1 MRKEQKKS
9 AIEFAGLLKTAQEHI
24 RQLFKKKEYAT
35 VLDLLQQ
42 CQQGAIQIGTMI
54 EETEGDSSVIVK
66 MLEQYCELVY
76 ELFEV
81 VSATEKEDTQKLDE
95 TELLLV
101 KMTEV
106 LTELECD
113 MEADLVVRKQIVF
126 LPYKASMWDS
136 LESIWEAA
144 KNDPDFDVMV
154 VPIPYYDKNPDGSF
168 KAEHYEGELFPEY
181 VKVTDYRTYPLEEI
195 RPDVIYIHNPYDH
208 CNYITSVHPRFYSY
222 ELKKY
227 TDKLVYV
234 PYYSSSGG
242 MGDGQALC
250 SAYEHADFLVTQS
263 ETYIDYFDPSVP
275 REKILPFGSPKFDKA
290 LRLCNNP
297 PLPPLQWRGKME
309 GKRVYFFNTSIS
321 GMLADTRR
329 FLMKMEYVFK
339 CFAGRDDVC
348 LLWRPHPLL
357 ESSFD
362 SMRKEYRS
370 VYDRLKHYFLTQNF
384 GIYDDTPDIEK
395 TIALCDAY
403 IGDAGSS
410 VISLFGIAGKPVFI
424 LNNFL
429 LALPEKGDWRGEVVK
444 PVCYDRSDMWQVTKG
459 NQLYYSPKNNYS
471 YEYYCDLSEY
481 VGGDYYLK
489 AVEIGDRV
497 YVCPKNAQDILVIK
511 DYQIVKRIELK
522 KCGRRQ
528 VAFLSVIQVEN
539 YLFLLPT
546 IYPAI
551 VRYDVVADKV
561 DYVEGY
567 SEFYRQNVDG
577 QWRTGANCLW
587 DNYLLIASPTE
598 NLVLAIDTE
607 SLEVQILT
615 TGVENQGGCAFMIPR
630 GEEVWMLPID
640 GKKVVCWKPASG
652 EAKEYEIDIE
662 ELKCYRKPHGF
673 EWNVRPF
680 SGAMFA
686 GNKVILSPYWA
697 NMFVCLDIETG
708 KAEEWI
714 PGREFVKNEETG
726 YLTSR
731 FTGKF
736 LPQIKPDECLYYSE
750 TKRRL
755 YKVDIESGRFE
766 EIKITYDVDELR
778 DHEPGFSRHSQWLQ
792 YCAMENAFHTLP
804 DFLDGKVCGNPFD
817 KEAQIEA
824 FRTVAAGG
832 DGKTGERIHH
842 FIKKQL

>member
-1 MRKEQKKS
+1 MRKEQKES
-9 AIEFAGLLKTAQEHI
+9 AIEFVGLLKTAQEHVKE
-24 RQLFKKKEYAT
+24 LLKKQAYAT

-54 EETEGDSSVIVK
+54 EETEGDDSAIVK
-66 MLEQYCELVY
+66 MLEQYCEVVY
-76 ELFEV
+76 ELFEI
-81 VSATEKEDTQKLDE
+81 VSTIEKEEITKNAE
-95 TELLLV
+95 AELLLG
-101 KMTEV
+101 KMGEMLV
-106 LTELECD
+106 GLERD
-113 MEADLVVRKQIVF
+113 MEAELVVRKQIVF

-144 KNDPDFDVMV
+144 KNDPDFDVAV

-168 KAEHYEGELFPEY
+168 KTEHYEGELFPEY

-195 RPDVIYIHNPYDH
+195 RPDVVYIHNPYDH
-208 CNYITSVHPRFYSY
+208 CNYVTSVHPRFYSF

-263 ETYIDYFDPSVP
+263 ESYIDYYDPSVP
-275 REKILPFGSPKFDKA
+275 REKILPFGSPKFDKT
-290 LRLCNNP
+290 LRLCNHP
-297 PLPPLQWRGKME
+297 PMSPEQWEKKMAGK
-309 GKRVYFFNTSIS
+309 KVYFFNTSIS

-329 FLMKMEYVFK
+329 FLLKMEYVFK
-339 CFAGRDDVC
+339 CFSGREDAC
-348 LLWRPHPLL
+348 ILWRPHPLL
-357 ESSFD
+357 ESTFD
-362 SMRKEYRS
+362 SMRKEYRP
-370 VYDRLKHYFLTQNF
+370 VYDSLKRYFLNQNL

-410 VISLFGIAGKPVFI
+410 VISLFGLAGKPIFI

-429 LALPEKGDWRGEVVK
+429 SAPPGKDDWRGEVVK
-444 PVCYDRSDMWQVTKG
+444 PVLGDGNDMWQVTKG
-459 NQLYYSPKNNYS
+459 NQLYYSSGNDYT

-481 VGGDYYLK
+481 SGGDYYMR
-489 AVEIGDRV
+489 AFGIGDKV
-497 YVCPKNAQDILVIK
+497 CVCPKYAQDLLIVKEHKVIK
-511 DYQIVKRIELK
+511 RIGLRMY
-522 KCGRRQ
+522 GRRE
-528 VAFLSVIQVEN
+528 ADFLPALQKDN
-539 YLFLLPT
+539 YLFLIST
-546 IYPAI
+546 RYPAI
-551 VRYDVVADKV
+551 VRYDAETNKL
-561 DYVEGY
+561 DYINGY
-567 SEFYRQNVDG
+567 NDIYRQIVDG
-577 QWRTGANCLW
+577 QLRRGAYCLW

-714 PGREFVKNEETG
+714 PGREFVKNEKTG

-731 FTGKF
+731 FIGKF
-736 LPQIKPDECLYYSE
+736 LPQIKPDECMYYSE
-750 TKRRL
+750 TRRRL
-755 YKVDIESGRFE
+755 YKVDAESGQFK
-766 EIKITYDVDELR
+766 EIEITYNVDELR

-804 DFLDGKVCGNPFD
+804 DFLDGKVCGKPFD